1 VSGAAHHWDA
11 VYSSKAAAEL
21 SWYQERAAT
30 SLRLLELASPQHG
43 AVLDVGAGASYLVDG
58 LLDSGWRDVSVLDV
72 SHEALELVRSRLAA
86 RAAEVTFVVADLL
99 EWQPDRVYDAWHDRA
114 VLHFLTS
121 REDQDWYARV
131 AARAVAPGGAL
142 VVGVFAEDGPEQCS
156 GLPTARYDA
165 EALAAVLAPAFVLE
179 HHEREEH
186 VTPWGAV
193 QPFTWGVLRR
203 TEVRARRAPLA
214 AGAQEAQLA

>member
-1 VSGAAHHWDA
+1 VTDASHHWDA
-11 VYSSKAAAEL
+11 VYGGKAVTEL

-30 SLRLLELASPQHG
+30 SLRLLAGSPRG
-43 AVLDVGAGASYLVDG
+43 SVVDVGAGASYLVDA
-58 LLDSGWRDVSVLDV
+58 LLSDGWYDVTLVDVSPAALD
-72 SHEALELVRSRLAA
+72 LVRARLAE
-86 RAAEVTFVVADLL
+86 RAARVSFVAADVLR
-99 EWQPDRVYDAWHDRA
+99 WRPQRAFDAWHDRA

-121 REDQDWYARV
+121 AADRDQYVRV
-131 AARAVAPGGAL
+131 AATAVAPGGVL

-156 GLPTARYDA
+156 GLPTERYDVS
-165 EALAAVLAPAFVLE
+165 ALADLLAPAFELE

-203 TEVRARRAPLA
+203 TEVPV
-214 AGAQEAQLA
+214 

>member
-1 VSGAAHHWDA
+1 MTDASRHWDA
-11 VYSSKAAAEL
+11 VYGGKPVAEL

-30 SLRLLELASPQHG
+30 SLRLLELADPRHG
-43 AVLDVGAGASYLVDG
+43 AVVDVGAGASYLVDG

-72 SHEALELVRSRLAA
+72 SHEALDLVRTRLAA
-86 RAAEVTFVVADLL
+86 RADEVTFVVADLL

-114 VLHFLTS
+114 VLHFLTTPEG
-121 REDQDWYARV
+121 RARYAQV
-131 AARAVAPGGAL
+131 AARAVALGGAL

-165 EALAAVLAPAFVLE
+165 AALAAVLAPAFALE

-193 QPFTWGVLRR
+193 QPFTWGVFRR
-203 TEVRARRAPLA
+203 TA
-214 AGAQEAQLA
+214 